1 VRRPQAAA
9 ESSMRGRENAGM
21 CIASNSCFLMSARP
35 VKEKITMEDLSW
47 LRQLQKPP
55 RVDKPIPPAIDRKL
69 RLLKLA
75 DGDRGQLSITQKGRI
90 AVRLFG

>member
-1 VRRPQAAA
+1 
-9 ESSMRGRENAGM
+9 
-21 CIASNSCFLMSARP
+21 
-35 VKEKITMEDLSW
+35 MEDLNW

-55 RVDKPIPPAIDRKL
+55 RADKPVPPAIDRKL
-69 RLLKLA
+69 RMLKLA